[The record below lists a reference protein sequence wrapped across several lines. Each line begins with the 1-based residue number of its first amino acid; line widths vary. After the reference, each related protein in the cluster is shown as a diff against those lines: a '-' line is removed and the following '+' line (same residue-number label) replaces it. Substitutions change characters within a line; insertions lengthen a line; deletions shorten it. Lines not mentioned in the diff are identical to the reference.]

1 MLWFSTQS
9 PAVTVDHQTDDIHQ
23 TFIIVRPPP
32 SKTNHPLN
40 LQVQLVPYVNRNERA
55 TRRSV
60 DANASRE
67 TLADTGETGVPI
79 QRTISAGSNR
89 SDTGSTYSAN
99 GSISSAS
106 SGSTISGRRIV
117 PLYNLHAHN
126 VMTNTITDAGTDAK
140 VAKFFKRGLEVMG
153 LAILE
158 PIEVWGHYSWEDM
171 DEEVAD
177 FRRPSISASAI
188 PDLPTVVEVP
198 SNATSP
204 GSVSTKSSEPSSS
217 KKLFGRLFKK
227 KETLNTPPGPSA
239 SLPQPPPTILEP
251 PSSSASS
258 SLHVE
263 PYLQPPV
270 LGLQARL
277 KSPTMPP
284 HGRPSTY
291 VWVIRKWVK
300 GSDESWIGG
309 MADSVGGVLGMR
321 DGSERNAT
329 EVTDVEVRFEWKKM
343 KARGEESRRR
353 RTGTGASGLE
363 AQDGKARRHSSVLE
377 RRDTASTLGSSVHEI
392 PSDAALSKGGLLSNP
407 AQKAQNRLSLQG
419 LIPRNKNTSSAPGPM
434 SSLAPNAEPARAP
447 SPNPPASIATTNTT
461 GEDDGEESDPEDSET
476 PWICSLHLRS
486 RTYTHRR
493 PSTVSHSD
501 HPPLEPSLGEPRVD
515 VKLKVA
521 TLAPAPHHP
530 KVVAQIKTPY
540 PLQDVLIDE
549 GVVRPRT
556 TAGLPPS
563 EGNDE
568 GALVLTAEE
577 IKDVV
582 SCTGLW
588 VIVRE
593 GYGGL
598 AKRRKGDGWLI
609 RG

>member
-1 MLWFSTQS
+1 M
-9 PAVTVDHQTDDIHQ
+9 
-23 TFIIVRPPP
+23 
-32 SKTNHPLN
+32 
-40 LQVQLVPYVNRNERA
+40 PYVNRNDRA
-55 TRRSV
+55 ARRSV
-60 DANASRE
+60 DANASKE
-67 TLADTGETGVPI
+67 TLADTGDTGVPL
-79 QRTISAGSNR
+79 QHTISAGSNR
-89 SDTGSTYSAN
+89 SDTGSTYSAS

-153 LAILE
+153 LVILE
-158 PIEVWGHYSWEDM
+158 PIEVWGHYSWEDVGE
-171 DEEVAD
+171 DAAD
-177 FRRPSISASAI
+177 FRRASISALAN

-204 GSVSTKSSEPSSS
+204 GSMSSKSSEPPS

-227 KETLNTPPGPSA
+227 KEASFTPLGSSPA
-239 SLPQPPPTILEP
+239 LPQPPPTIIEP
-251 PSSSASS
+251 PSSAATSS
-258 SLHVE
+258 E

-277 KSPTMPP
+277 KSPTIPP

-291 VWVIRKWVK
+291 VWVIRKWIK
-300 GSDESWIGG
+300 GSGGTWIDG

-363 AQDGKARRHSSVLE
+363 EQGGKARRHSSVLE
-377 RRDTASTLGSSVHEI
+377 SSERRDTHET
-392 PSDAALSKGGLLSNP
+392 PSDAALNKGGPLSNP
-407 AQKAQNRLSLQG
+407 ARKTQNRLSLQAF
-419 LIPRNKNTSSAPGPM
+419 IPRNKDAQSTPGTM
-434 SSLAPNAEPARAP
+434 SSLAPLAEPTRAS

-461 GEDDGEESDPEDSET
+461 GEDEGEESDPEDSET
-476 PWICSLHLRS
+476 PWTCTLHLRS

-493 PSTVSHSD
+493 SSTVSHSD
-501 HPPLEPSLGEPRVD
+501 TSPAEPRVD

-540 PLQDVLIDE
+540 PLGDVLVDE

-556 TAGLPPS
+556 AGLPPS
-563 EGNDE
+563 EGDE
-568 GALVLTAEE
+568 AALVLTAEE

-598 AKRRKGDGWLI
+598 AKKRKGDGWLI

>member
-1 MLWFSTQS
+1 MSLVNGMPWFSTQS
-9 PAVTVDHQTDDIHQ
+9 PGTMVNHPTDEIHQ

-55 TRRSV
+55 TR
-60 DANASRE
+60 ANASRE
-67 TLADTGETGVPI
+67 TLADIGETGVPL
-79 QRTISAGSNR
+79 QRTTSTGSNR
-89 SDTGSTYSAN
+89 SDTESTYSAN
-99 GSISSAS
+99 GSISSVS

-158 PIEVWGHYSWEDM
+158 PVEVWGHYFWEVVD
-171 DEEVAD
+171 DDVTE
-177 FRRPSISASAI
+177 FRRASISAPANA
-188 PDLPTVVEVP
+188 DLPTVVEVP
-198 SNATSP
+198 SNPASP
-204 GSVSTKSSEPSSS
+204 GSMSTKASEPPA
-217 KKLFGRLFKK
+217 KKLFGRLFKR
-227 KETLNTPPGPSA
+227 KEAPNPSLGSA
-239 SLPQPPPTILEP
+239 PAQPQPPTINE
-251 PSSSASS
+251 PSSSVAATTLYS
-258 SLHVE
+258 E

-270 LGLQARL
+270 LGLQARI
-277 KSPTMPP
+277 KSPAMPP

-291 VWVIRKWVK
+291 VWVIRKWIK
-300 GSDESWIGG
+300 CSGESWIGG
-309 MADSVGGVLGMR
+309 VADSVGGVLGIR
-321 DGSERNAT
+321 DGTERNAT
-329 EVTDVEVRFEWKKM
+329 EVTDVEVRFEWKKV
-343 KARGEESRRR
+343 KARGEESRKR

-363 AQDGKARRHSSVLE
+363 EEDGNARRHSSVFE
-377 RRDTASTLGSSVHEI
+377 RGDTGSTLGGSVHET
-392 PSDAALSKGGLLSNP
+392 PSGSGAALSKGGLLSNH
-407 AQKAQNRLSLQG
+407 AQKAQNRLSLPG
-419 LIPRNKNTSSAPGPM
+419 FMPRNKSAQSAPGPL
-434 SSLAPNAEPARAP
+434 SLAPLTEPVRAS

-461 GEDDGEESDPEDSET
+461 AEDDGEESDPEDSET
-476 PWICSLHLRS
+476 PWTCSLHLRS
-486 RTYTHRR
+486 RPHTNTRA
-493 PSTVSHSD
+493 PTASHPAQLSSG
-501 HPPLEPSLGEPRVD
+501 PAPAEPRVD

-530 KVVAQIKTPY
+530 KVVAQIKTPF
-540 PLQDVLIDE
+540 PLRDVLVDA

-556 TAGLPPS
+556 AGLQPS
-563 EGNDE
+563 EGDE
-568 GALVLTAEE
+568 GVLVLTAEE

-598 AKRRKGDGWLI
+598 AKKRKGDGWLI